1 MKILFATGGT
11 GGHINPALA
20 AAGDIRERFPEAE
33 ILFVGTAD
41 KMEAKLV
48 PAAGYAFE
56 TIDIDGF
63 YRQLT
68 LENIKRD
75 FATLF
80 KILRASSQAKKILRR
95 FEPDVV
101 VGFGGYVSG
110 PVVRMAAKMGIPTAI
125 HEQNAYPGITNKAL
139 AKKADL
145 VMLNVEKAK
154 KLLKSKNPPVVTG
167 LPVRGE
173 MLRADREISR
183 AELGVKDGQILIL
196 SMGGSLGA
204 ETINRAM
211 VRLIADHYKETDLYF
226 LHAMGQFGH
235 WVPDTL
241 KSLSADPEQNANI
254 EIREYIS
261 DMDRCMAAADLV
273 ICRAGAS
280 SLSELEALGK
290 PSILIPSPN
299 VAENHQYHNAMALVE
314 QNAALILEEKE
325 YSAET
330 MEELFS
336 SVVRNE
342 EKRRTLGENAK
353 KLAVTDSKRMIADL
367 IVALAQKK
375 NEALCG

>member
-1 MKILFATGGT
+1 MRILFAAGGT

-33 ILFVGTAD
+33 ILFVGTKN

-48 PAAGYAFE
+48 PDAGFNFE

-80 KILRASSQAKKILRR
+80 KILRASSQAKKILRAFR
-95 FEPDVV
+95 PDAV

-139 AKKADL
+139 AKRVDL
-145 VMLNVEKAK
+145 VMLNVEKAGT
-154 KLLKSKNPPVVTG
+154 LLKAKNPPVVTG

-183 AELGVKDGQILIL
+183 AELGVRDDQTLVL

-204 ETINRAM
+204 QAINNAM
-211 VRLIADHYKETDLYF
+211 VRLIADHWKETDLYF
-226 LHAMGQFGH
+226 LHAAGQYGD
-235 WVPDTL
+235 WVPEKLRENGVKLDTA
-241 KSLSADPEQNANI
+241 KNV
-254 EIREYIS
+254 EIRPYIS

-290 PSILIPSPN
+290 ASILIPSPN

-314 QNAALILEEKE
+314 QDAALLLEEKD
-325 YSAET
+325 YTPQA
-330 MEELFS
+330 MEALFAG
-336 SVVRNE
+336 VVHNK
-342 EKRRTLGENAK
+342 EKLRLLGENAK
-353 KLAVTDSKRMIADL
+353 RLGVPDSKRKIADL
-367 IVALAQKK
+367 ILKLIK
-375 NEALCG
+375 